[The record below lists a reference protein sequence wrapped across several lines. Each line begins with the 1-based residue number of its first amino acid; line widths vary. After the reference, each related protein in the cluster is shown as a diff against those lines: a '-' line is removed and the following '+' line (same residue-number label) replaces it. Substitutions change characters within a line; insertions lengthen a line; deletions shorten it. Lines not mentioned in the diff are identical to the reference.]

1 MNKDLGRAQTI
12 PGLQSKYMNRIRH
25 QSQSFYTWQIYSPES
40 SLVTPCNCKTEGSP
54 GSTILN
60 VWVVKCNLH
69 SVFCPPKKVPTSKY
83 EKLKKQKNGNLKWH
97 LPNTHKTNWKLERS
111 RTKGLR
117 REGTP
122 PVDSGGS
129 PPAPLHLG
137 VRVPGCHAGDRQA
150 LIGGQL

>member
-1 MNKDLGRAQTI
+1 MDRCSTLCIHCCLIPSAGLTYLKVYRHMNKDLCRAQTI
-12 PGLQSKYMNRIRH
+12 PGLQSKYRIRH

-97 LPNTHKTNWKLERS
+97 LP
-111 RTKGLR
+111 
-117 REGTP
+117 
-122 PVDSGGS
+122 
-129 PPAPLHLG
+129 LG
-137 VRVPGCHAGDRQA
+137 VGPPPPH
-150 LIGGQL
+150 LIDTNFHPFCTPFSDN

>member
-97 LPNTHKTNWKLERS
+97 LPPPHSGQKRGGRRS
-111 RTKGLR
+111 YLVTLKFKVLL
-117 REGTP
+117 T
-122 PVDSGGS
+122 
-129 PPAPLHLG
+129 
-137 VRVPGCHAGDRQA
+137 
-150 LIGGQL
+150 LICPQN